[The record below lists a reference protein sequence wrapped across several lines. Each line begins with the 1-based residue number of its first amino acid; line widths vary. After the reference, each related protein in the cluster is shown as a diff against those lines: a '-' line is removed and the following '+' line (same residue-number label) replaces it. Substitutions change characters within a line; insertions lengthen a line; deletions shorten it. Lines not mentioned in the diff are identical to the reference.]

1 MALIKK
7 SIGLQDI
14 RGSCGGNTFKRDSS
28 GSHVISKPRR
38 VQRRSSAQNRQRW
51 AFSIARAYSTDL
63 RTLSYNI
70 YRALTGLE
78 PADPPID
85 FKP

>member
-7 SIGLQDI
+7 SLALQDI
-14 RGSCGGNTFKRDSS
+14 RGSCGGVTFKRDAS

-38 VQRRSSAQNRQRW
+38 VHQRSTKQDRQRW
-51 AFSIARAYSTDL
+51 AFSSARAYSTDL

-70 YRALTGLE
+70 YRALTGLPPQE
-78 PADPPID
+78 PPID

>member
-7 SIGLQDI
+7 SLAIESITGP
-14 RGSCGGNTFKRDSS
+14 CGGNTFKRDAS
-28 GSHVISKPRR
+28 GRHIVSKPRR
-38 VQRRSSAQNRQRW
+38 VQGCSAAQRRQRN

-70 YRALTGLE
+70 YRALAGLDPSE
-78 PADPPID
+78 PPID